1 MGNERGCPRARS
13 SGKLSTRFHQHTL
26 TTIHTHK
33 HAYIPPTTCHL
44 TQVARIVQQLALA
57 LEKRIESNKA
67 HLDMIKQITE
77 QTSAVVDAQRKLR
90 KEVFDWLG
98 DKVALSLAL
107 YVS

>member
-1 MGNERGCPRARS
+1 M
-13 SGKLSTRFHQHTL
+13 
-26 TTIHTHK
+26 
-33 HAYIPPTTCHL
+33 
-44 TQVARIVQQLALA
+44 QQLALA

>member
-1 MGNERGCPRARS
+1 M
-13 SGKLSTRFHQHTL
+13 
-26 TTIHTHK
+26 
-33 HAYIPPTTCHL
+33 
-44 TQVARIVQQLALA
+44 QQLALA

-77 QTSAVVDAQRKLR
+77 QTSPAVDAQRKLR